1 MLHEPE
7 FWLAVALI
15 ILIVALWKPASRGI
29 LGALDARGERIR
41 QELDDARRLHE
52 EAKALVAKYQRQ
64 LHEGEELAAE
74 ILERAE
80 TESARLE
87 ARMREDFDATVK
99 RRTQQALD
107 RIAQEEQRALMEVR
121 SRAADLAVRSTRRL
135 LTEQLGPN
143 QAQHLIGSAI
153 EDVNRKLS

>member
-15 ILIVALWKPASRGI
+15 VLIVALWKPASRGI
-29 LGALDARGERIR
+29 LGALDARSARIR
-41 QELDDARRLHE
+41 QELDDAKRLHE

-80 TESARLE
+80 ADSTRLE
-87 ARMREDFDATVK
+87 AKMREDFETTVK
-99 RRTQQALD
+99 RRTQQAMD

-121 SRAADLAVRSTRRL
+121 ARATDLAVRTTRKL
-135 LTEQLGPN
+135 LVEQVGAQ
-143 QAQHLIGSAI
+143 QAQRLIGAAI
-153 EDVNRKLS
+153 EDVSRKLA

>member
-15 ILIVALWKPASRGI
+15 VLIVALWKPASRGI
-29 LGALDARGERIR
+29 LGALDARSARIR
-41 QELDDARRLHE
+41 QELDDAKRLHE

-80 TESARLE
+80 ADSTRLE
-87 ARMREDFDATVK
+87 AKMREDFETTVK
-99 RRTQQALD
+99 RRTQQAMD

-121 SRAADLAVRSTRRL
+121 ARAADLAVRTTRKL
-135 LTEQLGPN
+135 LVEHVGPQ
-143 QAQHLIGSAI
+143 QAQRLIGTAI
-153 EDVNRKLS
+153 EDVSRKLA

>member
-15 ILIVALWKPASRGI
+15 VLIVALWKPASRGI
-29 LGALDARGERIR
+29 LGALDARSARIR
-41 QELDDARRLHE
+41 QELDDAKRLHE

-80 TESARLE
+80 ADSTRLE
-87 ARMREDFDATVK
+87 AKMREDFETTVK
-99 RRTQQALD
+99 RRTQQAMD

-121 SRAADLAVRSTRRL
+121 ARATDLAVRTTRKL
-135 LTEQLGPN
+135 LVEQVGPQ
-143 QAQHLIGSAI
+143 QAQRLIGAAI
-153 EDVNRKLS
+153 EDVSRKLA

>member
-7 FWLAVALI
+7 FWLAIALI

-29 LGALDARGERIR
+29 LGALDSRSARIR
-41 QELDDARRLHE
+41 QELDDAKRLHE

-80 TESARLE
+80 TESTRLE
-87 ARMREDFDATVK
+87 AKMREDFDLTVK
-99 RRTQQALD
+99 RRTQQAMD
-107 RIAQEEQRALMEVR
+107 RIAQEEQRAMMEVR
-121 SRAADLAVRSTRRL
+121 TRAADLAVRTTRKL
-135 LTEQLGPN
+135 LTEQLGPQ
-143 QAQHLIGSAI
+143 QAQRLIGAAI
-153 EDVNRKLS
+153 EDVGRKLA

>member
-7 FWLAVALI
+7 FWLAIALI

-29 LGALDARGERIR
+29 LGALDARSARIR
-41 QELDDARRLHE
+41 QELDDAKRLHE

-80 TESARLE
+80 TESTRLE
-87 ARMREDFDATVK
+87 ARMREDFDLTVK
-99 RRTQQALD
+99 RRTQQAMD

-121 SRAADLAVRSTRRL
+121 TRAADLAVRTTRRL
-135 LTEQLGPN
+135 LTEQLGPQ
-143 QAQHLIGSAI
+143 QAQRLIGAAI
-153 EDVNRKLS
+153 EDVGRKLA

>member
-7 FWLAVALI
+7 FWLAIALI

-29 LGALDARGERIR
+29 LGALDARSARIR
-41 QELDDARRLHE
+41 QELDDAKRLHE

-80 TESARLE
+80 TESTRLE
-87 ARMREDFDATVK
+87 AKMREDFDLTVK
-99 RRTQQALD
+99 RRTQQAMD
-107 RIAQEEQRALMEVR
+107 RIAQEEQRAMMEVR
-121 SRAADLAVRSTRRL
+121 TRAADLAVRTTRKL
-135 LTEQLGPN
+135 LTEQLGPQ
-143 QAQHLIGSAI
+143 QAQRLIGAAI
-153 EDVNRKLS
+153 EDVGRKLA

>member
-29 LGALDARGERIR
+29 LGALDARSERIR

-87 ARMREDFDATVK
+87 TRMREDFDATVK

-121 SRAADLAVRSTRRL
+121 SRAADLAVRTTRRL
-135 LTEQLGPN
+135 LTEKLGPKD
-143 QAQHLIGSAI
+143 AQQLIGSAI
-153 EDVNRKLS
+153 EDVSRKLA

>member
-15 ILIVALWKPASRGI
+15 ILIVAIWRPASRGI
-29 LGALDARGERIR
+29 LGALDARGARIR

-87 ARMREDFDATVK
+87 TRMREDFDATVK

-121 SRAADLAVRSTRRL
+121 SRAADLAVRTTRRL
-135 LTEQLGPN
+135 LTEQLGPS

-153 EDVNRKLS
+153 EDVSRKLS